1 MTLYAPWLRAPKQP
15 TLVYKTTS
23 AVFMNQHLK
32 VGSAGEVQ
40 FTVERLHSIV
50 LSDEQLP
57 AVLSTPS
64 LIWYLE
70 QAAREVVATV
80 LQSNQT
86 SVGTHVD
93 IQHLAPTPLG
103 HQVTCRARVIQCE
116 WPVISFQVEARDEHE
131 VIARGL
137 HQRRVV
143 NCDRFAQRVQAKTR
157 S

>member
-1 MTLYAPWLRAPKQP
+1 
-15 TLVYKTTS
+15 
-23 AVFMNQHLK
+23 MNQHLK
-32 VGSAGEVQ
+32 IGSAGEVQ
-40 FTVERLHSIV
+40 FTVEREQSIE
-50 LSDEQLP
+50 LSDTHFP

-64 LIWYLE
+64 LIWFLE
-70 QAAREVVATV
+70 QAAREVVSTV
-80 LQSNQT
+80 LESNQT

-103 HQVTCRARVIQCE
+103 HLVTCRARVIQCE
-116 WPVISFQVEARDEHE
+116 WPVITFQVEARDEHE

-143 NCDRFAQRVQAKTR
+143 KCDRFAQRVVAKTK